1 MLEQLTS
8 YPHASLILLV
18 VGIGLLCAI
27 VAFFRGV
34 FRLLISTALLA
45 ISLWVGYRVWIL
57 TADWAASWF
66 KNPPDWAPYVL
77 PGLAGV
83 FAFVFL
89 QKIAQSLFSPFS
101 WLGGKPESQAGRSV
115 SLTASLLP
123 TALLTLIAVLLIRHL
138 GTLRQIE
145 DPNTTALTAM
155 WKEVIDRYLPA
166 EWLQRLDPL
175 TDPLRLTMAQ
185 WMSQINQGQA
195 MPEKA
200 QGVPGAK
207 TMLQDPKWKRLLREG
222 RYSELLRDPEL
233 DQALQDPKVQKALE
247 QLRQELL
254 SE

>member
-18 VGIGLLCAI
+18 VGIALLCAI

-34 FRLLISTALLA
+34 FRLLLSTSLLA
-45 ISLWVGYRVWIL
+45 TSFWLGYRVWIL
-57 TADWAASWF
+57 TADWAATWF
-66 KNPPDWAPYVL
+66 NNPPDWAPYVL
-77 PGLAGV
+77 PALAGG

-89 QKIAQSLFSPFS
+89 QKVVQSLFSPFAG
-101 WLGGKPESQAGRSV
+101 LRGDPESQAGRSV

-123 TALLTLIAVLLIRHL
+123 TAFLTLVALLLIRHL

-145 DPNTTALTAM
+145 DPNTTALTAL
-155 WKEVIDRYLPA
+155 WKDVIDRHLPA

-185 WMSQINQGQA
+185 WLTQISQGQSP
-195 MPEKA
+195 PEKA
-200 QGVPGAK
+200 REVPGAK

-222 RYSELLRDPEL
+222 RYSELLRDPEI
-233 DQALQDPKVQKALE
+233 DQALEDPKVQKALE
-247 QLRQELL
+247 ALRKDLL
-254 SE
+254 AE